1 MHMQVEALTRER
13 SALVTAAASRALM
26 LERHERA
33 ADLFARV
40 TRARRDLAALLEGRT
55 DPPHMSEVHQAEV
68 VLFQFLLCLTNIA
81 RNSQ

>member
-40 TRARRDLAALLEGRT
+40 TRARRDLAAVLEGRT
-55 DPPHMSEVHQAEV
+55 DPPAMSEGHQAEV
-68 VLFQFLLCLTNIA
+68 MLL
-81 RNSQ
+81 

>member
-1 MHMQVEALTRER
+1 MHMQVEVLTRER

-40 TRARRDLAALLEGRT
+40 TRARKDLAALLEGHS
-55 DPPHMSEVHQAEV
+55 DPQHIADVHQAEV
-68 VLFQFLLCLTNIA
+68 ALFQFLK
-81 RNSQ
+81 